1 MRGSEPAIPSLPDG
15 ITFSTAAERFGW
27 NLRLAR
33 HRARLRQQDLA
44 DRLGVYQS
52 GVSHWE
58 LGRSMPKPR
67 TLQRLADAL
76 GVDPDDLL
84 RGTEGLACSCGR
96 PQAED
101 REGT

>member
-1 MRGSEPAIPSLPDG
+1 VRGSEPAIPSLPDG

-44 DRLGVYQS
+44 DRLGIYQS

-58 LGRSMPKPR
+58 RGFCMPKPH
-67 TLQRLADAL
+67 TLQRLAAAL

-84 RGTEGLACSCGR
+84 RGTEGLDS
-96 PQAED
+96 
-101 REGT
+101 

>member
-1 MRGSEPAIPSLPDG
+1 MSGSHPAIPSLPDG

-58 LGRSMPKPR
+58 RGFCMPKPH
-67 TLQRLADAL
+67 TLQRLAAAL
-76 GVDPDDLL
+76 GVEPDDLL
-84 RGTEGLACSCGR
+84 RGTEGLAS
-96 PQAED
+96 
-101 REGT
+101 